1 MKRAVQEAREL
12 KKELVLLRQEKEQ
25 LRAAAQ
31 KNVVSTPGSG
41 RTNARPKAAGAP
53 TATSDVSVT
62 SSNKAVELK
71 LKQQIRNLTAEKSEL
86 ESSAQELQQKVSQ
99 LEQQKKATIS
109 QATAALAEKQQEVL
123 ALQDELNK
131 LKQVADETKR
141 KCQKMLRDKREETQ
155 RALQENEQLARCT
168 KTLQSQLGLLPQL
181 KKQLEHANEKRV
193 GAAESWQKKLEQRDQ
208 AFLREEAASKRKEA
222 ESATQIS
229 QLQEEKHEMQERLED
244 LELQLRGID
253 GKQQASLRHE
263 AQLAVAT
270 KRLQEELSVARDAVA
285 EAERAQDVARE
296 TQLQETRLRQLAEAA
311 ADAVEVRA
319 EKAEHE
325 LARAQTQLER
335 LEEALRTRGVTLDY
349 LLRQQTPVSV
359 PGRPSI
365 ASKSRSNNA
374 STKTA
379 ASASTRNAAS
389 SKPVLKTR
397 HSAAGGEAKALNRK
411 ISSSN
416 NNDERDEVPERSRR
430 S

>member
-41 RTNARPKAAGAP
+41 RTSARPKEAGAS

-86 ESSAQELQQKVSQ
+86 ESSAQELQQEVSQ
-99 LEQQKKATIS
+99 LEQQEKATIA
-109 QATAALAEKQQEVL
+109 QATADLAEKQQEVS
-123 ALQDELNK
+123 ALQDELKK
-131 LKQVADETKR
+131 LKQEADETKR

-168 KTLQSQLGLLPQL
+168 KTLQSQLALLPQL

-193 GAAESWQKKLEQRDQ
+193 GAAEGWQKKLEQRDQ

-222 ESATQIS
+222 ERIAQIS
-229 QLQEEKHEMQERLED
+229 QLQEEKHELQERLEG
-244 LELQLRGID
+244 LELKLRGID
-253 GKQQASLRHE
+253 GEQQASLRHE
-263 AQLAVAT
+263 GQRFEELAVAT
-270 KRLQEELSVARDAVA
+270 KRLQEELSVARDAA
-285 EAERAQDVARE
+285 TEAERAQGVAKE
-296 TQLQETRLRQLAEAA
+296 TQLQETRLRQLAEDA

-319 EKAEHE
+319 EKAEQE
-325 LARAQTQLER
+325 LARARTQLER
-335 LEEALRTRGVTLDY
+335 LEEALKTRGVTLDY
-349 LLRQQTPVSV
+349 LLKQQTPVSV
-359 PGRPSI
+359 PGRPAI

-389 SKPVLKTR
+389 SKTVPKTR
-397 HSAAGGEAKALNRK
+397 
-411 ISSSN
+411 
-416 NNDERDEVPERSRR
+416 
-430 S
+430 